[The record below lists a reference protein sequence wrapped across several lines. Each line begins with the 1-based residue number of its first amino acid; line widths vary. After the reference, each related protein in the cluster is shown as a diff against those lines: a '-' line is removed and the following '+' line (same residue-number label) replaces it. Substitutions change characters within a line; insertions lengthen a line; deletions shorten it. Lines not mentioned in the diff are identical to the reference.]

1 MNDLLIGSGGY
12 DGIRFLGALEYLHEN
27 ELLDLKRFYGCSIGS
42 IIGIYYILGFKP
54 REILDILINLNI
66 FEVVKYDFKNIPKN
80 NSILDHAIMERLF
93 QKLWEKISEDTT
105 IEEFVNKTG
114 VDVNIHV
121 TNITRNIY
129 ESFNIRTR
137 PTVKLK
143 DAMKASMSIPF
154 IFPSI
159 NINSEEFVDGGCKNA
174 FGAAPDDGFI
184 CGYSIISIDE
194 EEAGYVAK
202 IFRSIINYKQPRSV
216 FTIKCIC
223 TGSKSIYL
231 KLNKQDKVLILDMYQ
246 SGINSAIK
254 SLQ

>member
-12 DGIRFLGALEYLHEN
+12 NGIRFLGALEYLHEN

-42 IIGIYYILGFKP
+42 IIGIYYIIGFKP
-54 REILDILINLNI
+54 KEILDTLINLNI
-66 FEVVKYDFKNIPKN
+66 FEVVKYDVKNITKN

-154 IFPSI
+154 IFPSV
-159 NINSEEFVDGGCKNA
+159 NINSEEFIDGGCKNLI
-174 FGAAPDDGFI
+174 GSPPDDEFI
-184 CGYSIISIDE
+184 LGYSIVSIGEDPN
-194 EEAGYVAK
+194 YFLKVVK
-202 IFRSIINYKQPRSV
+202 SICNINLPRSV
-216 FTIKCIC
+216 FTIKCYNKDDP
-223 TGSKSIYL
+223 SRYL

-246 SGINSAIK
+246 SGIDCAIK